1 MPGFVFSEYN
11 TPESNTLVPSR
22 NSKPASSFGPTN
34 QQISAGA
41 IVPVMIG
48 TAGGLVG
55 ANGAAL
61 AAYPGSFTTLTA
73 SGAVSGTGFTNYFAA
88 PPSIGTTTPGIIK
101 TSNLQ
106 ATYTDSTATPG
117 NVTNNSPRGRVAL
130 AAAATTIVV
139 TSSLVTATSMVECQ
153 LRSVDGA
160 ATAISTVLT
169 GAGSF
174 TITFNGASTGTAA
187 QVDFMVVN

>member
-1 MPGFVFSEYN
+1 MPGFAFAEYD
-11 TPESNTLVPSR
+11 TPESVSINSNR
-22 NSKPASSFGPTN
+22 NSKGGSVFGPTRAQVEAGASVPAMLN
-34 QQISAGA
+34 SAGTGLLSA
-41 IVPVMIG
+41 AG
-48 TAGGLVG
+48 TALSV
-55 ANGAAL
+55 A
-61 AAYPGSFTTLTA
+61 GSFTTLTA
-73 SGAVSGTGFTNYFAA
+73 SSTVSGTGFTNYFAA
-88 PPSIGTTTPGIIK
+88 PPSIGTTTPGIVK

-117 NVTNNSPRGRVAL
+117 NVTNSSPRGRVAL

-139 TSSLVTATSMVECQ
+139 TSTLVTATSMVNCQ
-153 LRSVDGA
+153 LRATDGA
-160 ATAISTVLT
+160 ATAISTVVA